1 MSAPERPPTRPPAL
15 AVAGWVLL
23 VVAGLL
29 VAFVAYQQWG
39 TAFTHWEGQRSL
51 RTQFDRSL
59 AAAERAGGRTA
70 AAPAY
75 PGVGDPV
82 GVLVIPR
89 IDLDQVV
96 VEGVQ
101 AAQLAVGPGHY
112 PGTALPGQAGNAGI
126 AGHRTTHGAPFYSL
140 DRVRP
145 GDPIVV
151 TTVQGRFT
159 YRVVRSLVVSPDD
172 GAVLGPTA
180 SPQLTLT
187 TCTPKYSA
195 AQRLVVVADLE
206 SPPAPTTQ
214 PPGGLGQAR
223 LDDATPGAPSLGGAG
238 RRRGGPGRPG
248 AGGRPG
254 PPTGWGAIT
263 GWGPPLGPVGPV
275 AGPPGGG
282 GPGAGGLRG
291 PRRARCPR
299 GSDPLAAARRWSGAP
314 GDGSGG
320 PMARG

>member
-1 MSAPERPPTRPPAL
+1 
-15 AVAGWVLL
+15 VLL

-59 AAAERAGGRTA
+59 AAVERTGGGTA
-70 AAPAY
+70 VAFRYPA
-75 PGVGDPV
+75 VGDPV

-159 YRVVRSLVVSPDD
+159 YRVVRTLVVSPDD

-206 SPPAPTTQ
+206 SPPAPTTP
-214 PPGGLGQAR
+214 PPGGTGQAR
-223 LDDATPGAPSLGGAG
+223 LDDASPGARPWVVLAAAVAALVALVLVVGLV
-238 RRRGGPGRPG
+238 RRRGGGRPRG
-248 AGGRPG
+248 GGRRWARWAP
-254 PPTGWGAIT
+254 WLA
-263 GWGPPLGPVGPV
+263 LPVGVVLVLV
-275 AGPPGGG
+275 AF
-282 GPGAGGLRG
+282 GALDTLLPQGF
-291 PRRARCPR
+291 
-299 GSDPLAAARRWSGAP
+299 
-314 GDGSGG
+314 
-320 PMARG
+320 